1 MIHEEVYVMNKDDK
15 NVEQIIEELTKEEMA
30 RMQKQAQ
37 KQWRKI
43 PFPLSLHDALNRY
56 TKADLDGIR
65 KYLEIKNASKLK
77 KAEIVHLLEKNI
89 PDHLYPSVLLWDKE
103 RFNMLLKI
111 AENNGKIMAP
121 DLEMDEME
129 YLRHTG
135 FIYTGTWEGNKVFA
149 LPNELYDPILA
160 LKHDL
165 HVRATIK
172 RNTKWIKLT
181 RGLLYYYGVLDP
193 VRLIQMVEKY
203 MKEPIDVTM
212 YFKVIAD
219 STHYCPEITVDTDSF
234 SHIDVL
240 EPKEVKREQQ
250 LKESI
255 PYYDFTEKQLLEA
268 GAPGFVERNASY
280 QQFVHFLTK
289 NFDMDIEDA
298 DMIVEECTYTIKSG
312 DSPNQVISYLSQM
325 LEFDS
330 EQLVKAVMDKVIH
343 LMNNTRGWVL
353 KGHTPDEAFG
363 LEKKHLQPMPE
374 TKSNSKISGKT
385 HSNPSQKVVKIGRN
399 QPCPCGSGKK
409 HKKCCGK

>member
-1 MIHEEVYVMNKDDK
+1 MNKDDK
-15 NVEQIIEELTKEEMA
+15 NVEQIIEEVTKEEMA

-43 PFPLSLHDALNRY
+43 PFPLSLHDALNKY
-56 TKADLDGIR
+56 TKSELDTIR
-65 KYLEIKNASKLK
+65 KYLEIKNASNLK
-77 KAEIVHLLEKNI
+77 KAELAHLLEQKI
-89 PDHLYPSVLLWDKE
+89 PEHLYPVVILWDNE
-103 RFNMLLKI
+103 RFNLLLKI
-111 AENNGKIMAP
+111 AENNGRIMAP
-121 DLEMDEME
+121 DLDMDEME

-149 LPNELYDPILA
+149 LPNELYDPVLA

-181 RGLLYYYGVLDP
+181 RGLLYYFGVLDP
-193 VRLIQMVEKY
+193 MRLIQMVEKH
-203 MKEPIDVTM
+203 MKEPINVRM

-219 STHYCPEITVDTDSF
+219 SVRYCPEITVDMDSSF
-234 SHIDVL
+234 SHIDVF

-250 LKESI
+250 RRESI

-268 GAPGFVERNASY
+268 GEPGFVERNASY
-280 QQFVHFLTK
+280 QQFVHFLTQ
-289 NFDMDIEDA
+289 NFDMDQEDA
-298 DMIVEECTYTIKSG
+298 DMIVEECTYVIKSG

-343 LMNNTRGWVL
+343 LMNNTREWVL
-353 KGHTPDEAFG
+353 KGHTPDEVFA
-363 LEKKHLQPMPE
+363 LEKKHLQPMP
-374 TKSNSKISGKT
+374 TMRSPKQDKKDSVNS
-385 HSNPSQKVVKIGRN
+385 SQKVIKIGRN